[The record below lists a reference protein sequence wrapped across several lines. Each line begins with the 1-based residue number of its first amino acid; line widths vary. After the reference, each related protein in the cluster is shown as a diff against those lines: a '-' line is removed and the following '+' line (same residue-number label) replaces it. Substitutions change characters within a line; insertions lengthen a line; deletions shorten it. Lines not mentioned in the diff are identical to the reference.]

1 MKPSLRSPWLL
12 GVVVSAALLARPA
25 MAGVAGCPMFPAN
38 NVWNTP
44 IDTLPVDPRS
54 SAYVRSIG
62 ENVGV
67 HPDFGSGL
75 WDGGPIGIPFNKV
88 PRTQPGVSVTFYY
101 DDSDPGPY
109 PIPSDAS
116 VEGGPDS
123 TGDRHVLVVKRE
135 KCKLLELFDAHPE
148 PDGTW
153 RAGSGARWS
162 LHSNALRPD
171 TWTSAD
177 AAGLPILPGL
187 VRFDEVATGE
197 IRHAL
202 RFTARYTQKKH
213 VWPARH
219 HASSI
224 TDPNVPP
231 MGQRF
236 RLKASFDVSPFPWS
250 VQVILTALKRYGMF
264 LADNGSN
271 WYLSGVP
278 DERWDNDEMH
288 TLGWVKG
295 SDFEAVDSSSL
306 MVNPDSAEARQP

>member
-1 MKPSLRSPWLL
+1 
-12 GVVVSAALLARPA
+12 
-25 MAGVAGCPMFPAN
+25 MAG
-38 NVWNTP
+38 
-44 IDTLPVDPRS
+44 RS
-54 SAYVRSIG
+54 
-62 ENVGV
+62 
-67 HPDFGSGL
+67 
-75 WDGGPIGIPFNKV
+75 GIPFNKV

-109 PIPSDAS
+109 PIPSDAR

-135 KCKLLELFDAHPE
+135 KCKLFELFDAHPQT
-148 PDGTW
+148 DGTW

-162 LHSNALRPD
+162 LNSNALRPD

-187 VRFDEVATGE
+187 VRFGEVATGE

>member
-1 MKPSLRSPWLL
+1 MRRSPWLL
-12 GVVVSAALLARPA
+12 GIVVATALLARPA
-25 MAGVAGCPMFPAN
+25 TADLAGCPMFPAN
-38 NVWNTP
+38 NVWNTRV
-44 IDTLPVDPRS
+44 DHLPVDQRS
-54 SAYVRSIG
+54 AAFVRSIG

-75 WDGGPIGIPFNKV
+75 WEGGPIGIPFNKV
-88 PRTQPGVSVTFYY
+88 PAGQPGVWVSFYY
-101 DDSDPGPY
+101 EEDSDLIPY
-109 PIPSDAS
+109 PIPADANI
-116 VEGGPDS
+116 EGGPGS

-135 KCKLLELFDAHPE
+135 KCKLFEVFDAHPE
-148 PDGTW
+148 ANGTW
-153 RAGSGARWS
+153 WWGGSGARWN
-162 LHSNALRPD
+162 LRSNALRPD

-187 VRFDEVATGE
+187 VRFGEVATGK
-197 IRHAL
+197 ISHAL

-219 HASSI
+219 HASDI
-224 TDPNVPP
+224 TDPDVPP

-236 RLKASFDVSPFPWS
+236 RLKASFDVSPFPPS
-250 VQVILTALKRYGMF
+250 VQVILVALKTYGMF

-271 WYLSGVP
+271 WYLSGAP
-278 DERWDNDEMH
+278 DDRWDNDELH

-306 MVNPDSAEARQP
+306 MVHPDSGEARQP